1 MNGGILGAVPSTN
14 FSSSSRVFELR
25 SAHHNDPVKMNQL
38 CQKMAAK
45 LKKRE
50 LMMIRKKNLALIYI
64 MVSFSTICG
73 RSISTRY
80 FKGNMPLFCA
90 IMELLRQRINISMT
104 MKISKIKA
112 ERYNT

>member
-14 FSSSSRVFELR
+14 FSSSSRVFEL
-25 SAHHNDPVKMNQL
+25 S
-38 CQKMAAK
+38 
-45 LKKRE
+45 
-50 LMMIRKKNLALIYI
+50 I